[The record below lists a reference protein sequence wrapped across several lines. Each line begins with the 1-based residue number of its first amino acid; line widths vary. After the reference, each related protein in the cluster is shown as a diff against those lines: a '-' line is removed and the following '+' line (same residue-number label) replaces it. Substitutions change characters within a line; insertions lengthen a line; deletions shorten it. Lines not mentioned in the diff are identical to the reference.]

1 MKKNDL
7 YHNKRVQIN
16 NIRYN
21 QDNTLITL
29 ATSWGFR
36 IISSKTFQLTHV
48 ITKEIT
54 TLGFLSLASVF
65 FSSRLILFVGDNL
78 NGKYKRNK
86 LIVYDIEF
94 NKVISFI
101 TLQENYYI
109 IDFYITKNLL
119 FIILSTQILVFDF
132 LKFQIIQSIG
142 NINIG
147 YKLFSCNHNDVIAY
161 TIFKNN
167 KHYIIIKNYNLKN
180 NQVISAENRSL
191 LIPFEKIQA
200 IQLSKSAQY
209 IIVFS
214 YLGNKIHI
222 YYSDNG
228 ALKECIFIGEH
239 IFSIENIEIYPHKED
254 SFFFLANDKMLL
266 FYLIDVE
273 DLPCVCE
280 PYKDE
285 IILGRSLSFFG
296 YIKSYFTKVFY
307 FYNYFR

>member
-1 MKKNDL
+1 MFEEVLK
-7 YHNKRVQIN
+7 
-16 NIRYN
+16 
-21 QDNTLITL
+21 
-29 ATSWGFR
+29 
-36 IISSKTFQLTHV
+36 
-48 ITKEIT
+48 
-54 TLGFLSLASVF
+54 
-65 FSSRLILFVGDNL
+65 
-78 NGKYKRNK
+78 
-86 LIVYDIEF
+86 IVD
-94 NKVISFI
+94 
-101 TLQENYYI
+101 
-109 IDFYITKNLL
+109 
-119 FIILSTQILVFDF
+119 
-132 LKFQIIQSIG
+132 
-142 NINIG
+142 
-147 YKLFSCNHNDVIAY
+147 
-161 TIFKNN
+161 
-167 KHYIIIKNYNLKN
+167 IIIKKNKKKN
-180 NQVISAENRSL
+180 NQVISAENRRL

-228 ALKECIFIGEH
+228 ALKDCIFIGEH
-239 IFSIENIEIYPHKED
+239 IFSIENIKIYPHKED

-285 IILGRSLSFFG
+285 IILGRSFSFFVYIKSYFNKVFYFYIYINILYCLYVIYKYDIILVISLSFFG